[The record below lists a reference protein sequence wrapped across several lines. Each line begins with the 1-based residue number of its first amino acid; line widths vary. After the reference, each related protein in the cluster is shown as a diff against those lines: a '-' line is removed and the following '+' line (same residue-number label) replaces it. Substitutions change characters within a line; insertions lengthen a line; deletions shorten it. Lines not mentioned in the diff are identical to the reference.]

1 MNRRVDIYQKN
12 KSGKQ
17 VIDLCSPEVKE
28 ELLKMHKSSRPSK
41 NYHAH
46 SNSGS
51 AKNKKERNENGKFA
65 LNDDFVQ
72 NDETLSHSISGS
84 VKNIYKGKVKS

>member
-1 MNRRVDIYQKN
+1 M
-12 KSGKQ
+12 
-17 VIDLCSPEVKE
+17 IDLCSSEIKE
-28 ELLKMHKSSRPSK
+28 ELLKMHKSSRPAK

-51 AKNKKERNENGKFA
+51 AKNKKEKNENGKFT
-65 LNDDFVQ
+65 LNDNFIQ

-84 VKNIYKGKVKS
+84 TKNIYKNKVKS